1 MTQSSRKKTQ
11 LSADDW
17 IKAAFRALSAG
28 GVQAIRAEAIAR
40 DLKTTKGS
48 FYWHF
53 RDVPAL
59 KQAMLE
65 TWSKRATEDV
75 IAINEGSSG
84 DATAR
89 LQDLIALVT
98 SERSA
103 EYGGV
108 RAEAAIREW
117 ARVDAEVASVAQ
129 NVDRRRLDYLQSVV
143 SEIGYD
149 GAGASEMARLLYGGL
164 IGLEYL
170 EAQDFGDAAS
180 ALGALGHMIASQKM

>member
-1 MTQSSRKKTQ
+1 MTRAAKKKNQ
-11 LSADDW
+11 LSAEDW

-40 DLKTTKGS
+40 DLGTTKGS

-59 KQAMLE
+59 KEAMLQ
-65 TWSKRATEDV
+65 TWSKRATEDI
-75 IAINEGSSG
+75 IALNAGPFR
-84 DATAR
+84 DASAR

-108 RAEAAIREW
+108 RTEAAIREW
-117 ARVDAEVASVAQ
+117 AQLDGKAASTAK
-129 NVDRRRLDYLQSVV
+129 NVDRRRLEYLQSIV
-143 SEIGYD
+143 SDIGYD
-149 GAGASEMARLLYGGL
+149 SEDAARMARLLYGAL

-170 EAQDFGDAAS
+170 EAQELADAAS
-180 ALGALGHMIASQKM
+180 VLEALGLMIASARM

>member
-1 MTQSSRKKTQ
+1 MTQAATGKKQ

-17 IKAAFRALSAG
+17 IKAAFRALSQG

-59 KQAMLE
+59 KEAMLE
-65 TWSKRATEDV
+65 RWRQRATEDI
-75 IAINEGSSG
+75 IALNTGPYA
-84 DATAR
+84 DAAER
-89 LQDLIALVT
+89 LRDLIGLVT
-98 SERSA
+98 DERSVD
-103 EYGGV
+103 YGGI

-117 ARVDAEVASVAQ
+117 ARYDENAAETARQ
-129 NVDRRRLDYLQSVV
+129 VDRRRLEYLSSIAAQL
-143 SEIGYD
+143 GYD
-149 GAGASEMARLLYGGL
+149 KSESARMAQLLYGGL

-170 EAQDFGDAAS
+170 HAQELADAGS
-180 ALGALGHMIASQKM
+180 ALQALGGLIAANRS